1 MKQPRVPK
9 RYASAFAY
17 DFWQETSAGSAQYSR
32 VAGNGSMDRIWRDY
46 AARNL
51 GPSWII
57 TARLKEADKPSLDN
71 IVARS

>member
-1 MKQPRVPK
+1 MKQFRVTK
-9 RYASAFAY
+9 RYATAY
-17 DFWQETSAGSAQYSR
+17 MFDFWQESPAGSGQYSR

-57 TARLKEADKPSLDN
+57 TARLKEADNPSLDN